1 MWIEVKGLVI
11 DKTLSDLGLDNSGVE
26 IEVRLEINTNSIEGY
41 REVLLDDGT
50 VSEDEVLVYLNGS
63 GSFII
68 RHSYDEFKKLIQHA
82 R

>member
-11 DKTLSDLGLDNSGVE
+11 DKTLADLGLDNSGVE
-26 IEVRLEINTNSIEGY
+26 IEVRLEINTNSIEGF
-41 REVLLDDGT
+41 REVLLEDGT

-68 RHSYDEFKKLIQHA
+68 RHSYDEFKKLVSHA